1 MPFLP
6 GKMPKPAVCRRPAT
20 SFHADLAGGS
30 RYLYWKHNATPS
42 PHPRRPRV
50 FRVQGDTAM
59 DWQGLRFLGES
70 PVDGYVLQNCTYS
83 PSLVALAFLV
93 ACLAGYTALDMVERV
108 GNSLSH
114 PRLWQWI
121 GAFCLGSGIWAT
133 HFVAMLA
140 FHAPIALRYDLPITG
155 LSLLIAVAA
164 SYLAMYMT
172 ARPRFG
178 LLPCLLAACCIG
190 LGIAAMHYTGMAAL
204 VLSVPA
210 GTPLELQASAD
221 SLRLGWLTG
230 VLASAIAACGIWA
243 AWSEKQRERRLSE
256 NSRVNALLNQLDH
269 AHASLRQMARYDSLT
284 GLQNRTAFNEV
295 FVQHLENCR
304 LRGKGLAVMFLDL
317 DHFKRINDSLGH
329 DSGDQ
334 LLKIVSERIRSVLRD
349 SDVVARFAGDE
360 FCVLADLT
368 QDHEAHILSQ
378 RLMQKMKEPIA
389 LDGRTLV
396 MTASVGVSLYPND
409 GEQCEELLKNA
420 GLALHQSKACGRN
433 NAQFFSRQLLVRA
446 TQELQMEEELRQAL
460 RDDQL
465 ELHYQPILALADGE
479 VHQLEA
485 LVRWRH
491 PTQGLLGPDRF
502 IGLAEAN
509 GMIDQL
515 DDWVLRRACRDLRS
529 LHLAGHE
536 RLRVAVNCCASNLG
550 RASLVDEVRHALE
563 QAGLAACFLELEVT
577 EDALMY
583 NIDQTIPLLERLR
596 ELGVS
601 LSIDDF
607 GTGYSSLAYLR
618 RLPLDALK
626 VDRSFIMDIPASQ
639 RDMEIAQAIIAMA
652 QKLHLK
658 VVAEGVETP
667 QQLAFLRENHCE
679 LVQGYLFSRPLP
691 LAALE
696 EFLRAYRFD
705 AAPPLRSLNQA

>member
-1 MPFLP
+1 MRTDKPPLKQRALQKLLLRRFGMAAGTYLLGLVLLWLALLSGFYRAAPTTAAASTTLVVACQLAFLWLFAS
-6 GKMPKPAVCRRPAT
+6 GRNLRY
-20 SFHADLAGGS
+20 ADPSLTEPQVLVAIAWLTYFLYHVDSLRGTFMVFYVLALLFGVFQ
-30 RYLYWKHNATPS
+30 LP
-42 PHPRRPRV
+42 PRV
-50 FRVQGDTAM
+50 FARCA
-59 DWQGLRFLGES
+59 
-70 PVDGYVLQNCTYS
+70 
-83 PSLVALAFLV
+83 ALAFIAFSGIYLVEALQQRLELPGRAALQVLVMFIVMVWLSLFASYIQAMRQRMRQRRYALQAHQDTLRGMMRQLEDLV
-93 ACLAGYTALDMVERV
+93 ATDE
-108 GNSLSH
+108 
-114 PRLWQWI
+114 
-121 GAFCLGSGIWAT
+121 
-133 HFVAMLA
+133 
-140 FHAPIALRYDLPITG
+140 
-155 LSLLIAVAA
+155 
-164 SYLAMYMT
+164 
-172 ARPRFG
+172 
-178 LLPCLLAACCIG
+178 
-190 LGIAAMHYTGMAAL
+190 
-204 VLSVPA
+204 
-210 GTPLELQASAD
+210 
-221 SLRLGWLTG
+221 
-230 VLASAIAACGIWA
+230 
-243 AWSEKQRERRLSE
+243 
-256 NSRVNALLNQLDH
+256 
-269 AHASLRQMARYDSLT
+269 LT
-284 GLQNRTAFNEV
+284 GLFNRRHFMRMASRALEDLLPNR
-295 FVQHLENCR
+295 QH
-304 LRGKGLAVMFLDL
+304 GLALIDL